1 MSMSLEQLTACLYP
15 SLPLPGQAAREAL
28 MPSYRRGQPHGAERM
43 HWREAAV
50 LILLYEYEDD
60 FHFPLI
66 LRTQGYG
73 VHAGQI
79 SLPGGAVEA
88 GESLSACALRECR
101 EELGATLDGLRMLRE
116 LSPLEVYPSGFIV
129 HPFVACIGARP
140 FFNPEPAE
148 VAGYFEPGLAELLD
162 PYAARVDSAVLDGR
176 TWSVPYY
183 ALGGQRV
190 WGATAM
196 ILAEFKALVSE
207 TYRS

>member
-1 MSMSLEQLTACLYP
+1 MSLERLTACLNP
-15 SLPLPGQAAREAL
+15 SLPLPGREARDAL
-28 MPSYRRGQPHGAERM
+28 MPSYRRGGQHGAERM
-43 HWREAAV
+43 QWREAAV
-50 LILLYEYEDD
+50 LILLYEFEDD

-73 VHAGQI
+73 VHAGQVA
-79 SLPGGAVEA
+79 LPGGAVEA
-88 GESLSACALRECR
+88 GESLSSCALRECG
-101 EELGATLDGLRMLRE
+101 EELGARLDGLRILRE
-116 LSPLEVYPSGFIV
+116 LSPLEVHPSGFIV
-129 HPFVACIGARP
+129 HPFVAHVGERP

-162 PYAARVDSAVLDGR
+162 PCAAREDSAVLDGR
-176 TWSVPYY
+176 TWAVPYY

-196 ILAEFKALVSE
+196 ILAEFKALISG